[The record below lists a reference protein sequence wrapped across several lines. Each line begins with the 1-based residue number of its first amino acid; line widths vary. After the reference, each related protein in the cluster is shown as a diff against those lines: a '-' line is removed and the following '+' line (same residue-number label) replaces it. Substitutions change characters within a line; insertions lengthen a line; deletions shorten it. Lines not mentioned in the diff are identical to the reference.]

1 MGFRVK
7 CFYRACRFSGF
18 LFGVFGVA
26 GSGNLIFHA
35 LLPEHL
41 FFHCVGC
48 CNGMG
53 ILRGPTRQLMFSR
66 RAAYAR
72 SMLLTCAYADLR
84 GKHRQPTRTYAPI
97 LHRLAYADPT
107 QTYALQAKC
116 YAADFQ

>member
-1 MGFRVK
+1 MHMNSRLRSCKNEKRQLSIFFFIVW
-7 CFYRACRFSGF
+7 
-18 LFGVFGVA
+18 GVV
-26 GSGNLIFHA
+26 I
-35 LLPEHL
+35 
-41 FFHCVGC
+41 

-66 RAAYAR
+66 RAAYGW
-72 SMLLTCAYADLR
+72 SMLLTCACADLR

-107 QTYALQAKC
+107 QSYALQAKS